1 MIFPGKGKLGRPK
14 GWVTSGFWPLFYN
27 FIIKKKST
35 LLFCG
40 KDHYS
45 SQFPFSSSI
54 SLTNSSKSQFHPF
67 LWLCRLQIHS
77 QHPSEWGH
85 SISGTWLKVMLP
97 MEQPPFLRPSFL
109 LWGRRPWVND
119 RATRQKEHWRQRCHT
134 GPTKSGWASVAIY
147 VAGKSPNFLDFC
159 YTSQICILI

>member
-54 SLTNSSKSQFHPF
+54 SLTNSSKSHSFIHFCGYVDYRYVPSIPQSEDIRSAGRGWRWCYRWSSCPF
-67 LWLCRLQIHS
+67 CV
-77 QHPSEWGH
+77 HPSYCGDADRELMTEQQGRKSTDANDVIQANQEWLGQCGYLC
-85 SISGTWLKVMLP
+85 SW
-97 MEQPPFLRPSFL
+97 E
-109 LWGRRPWVND
+109 
-119 RATRQKEHWRQRCHT
+119 
-134 GPTKSGWASVAIY
+134 KS
-147 VAGKSPNFLDFC
+147 
-159 YTSQICILI
+159 